1 MSIIPTLSSEALK
14 DIIQTMAKFKKEGP
28 KSRKRGTAVSQ
39 LSLLYDVTKSHI
51 YAIVKNAQNEPQ
63 AAITEAPAAPMAVNA
78 LDIMSELIEMQ
89 INLADWTRRNENYSI
104 KLHTI
109 AQAIDTA
116 IKALESAQALMSLEE
131 ENQDLHNK
139 LQNADNQL
147 TVLQD
152 LIDKEREDRR
162 RGDARQT
169 HGE

>member
-1 MSIIPTLSSEALK
+1 MTINMISNVAC
-14 DIIQTMAKFKKEGP
+14 G
-28 KSRKRGTAVSQ
+28 
-39 LSLLYDVTKSHI
+39 I
-51 YAIVKNAQNEPQ
+51 YAFNTSLGSV
-63 AAITEAPAAPMAVNA
+63 T
-78 LDIMSELIEMQ
+78 
-89 INLADWTRRNENYSI
+89 
-104 KLHTI
+104 
-109 AQAIDTA
+109 IDTA
-116 IKALESAQALMSLEE
+116 IEVLEAVQAFVSLEE